1 MTQQII
7 WTKVQ
12 VRLVLQPKKYHQL
25 IIMNR
30 KGLAI
35 MVLAAVILLLLFAP
49 SRANYGVGSSAQPM
63 GFNLFNQP
71 TEAGTNFTVQ
81 SGTNFT
87 VQGGGEESIGAP
99 YMGGGAGGSSVSS
112 ASLIPRDVVA
122 TEDFGQFSPD
132 KILGN
137 QNYLDPRSQ
146 IGYPETIGGVLR
158 NANRDFRS
166 EPLNPRTPVSI
177 FNLSTIPPDV
187 MRPKFEIEREYQ

>member
-1 MTQQII
+1 
-7 WTKVQ
+7 
-12 VRLVLQPKKYHQL
+12 
-25 IIMNR
+25 MNR

-35 MVLAAVILLLLFAP
+35 VALVAIILVLLFT
-49 SRANYGVGSSAQPM
+49 SRGSGYRASDPAVSGVAGY
-63 GFNLFNQP
+63 NLGEGQYSQSNAMVVSGRILKP
-71 TEAGTNFTVQ
+71 AEADGMDDN
-81 SGTNFT
+81 
-87 VQGGGEESIGAP
+87 IGQT
-99 YMGGGAGGSSVSS
+99 VSS
-112 ASLIPRDVVA
+112 ATLIPRDVVA

-146 IGYPETIGGVLR
+146 IGYPETLGGNLR

-187 MRPKFEIEREYQ
+187 MRPRFEIDYEYK

>member
-1 MTQQII
+1 
-7 WTKVQ
+7 
-12 VRLVLQPKKYHQL
+12 
-25 IIMNR
+25 MNR
-30 KGLAI
+30 KGLVI
-35 MVLAAVILLLLFAP
+35 LVLAAVILLMLFAP
-49 SRANYGVGSSAQPM
+49 TCRSSYGVASGAQPI
-63 GFNLFNQP
+63 GFNTVND
-71 TEAGTNFTVQ
+71 GTAQ
-81 SGTNFT
+81 SQASTMG
-87 VQGGGEESIGAP
+87 GAP
-99 YMGGGAGGSSVSS
+99 YSGGATGGSSVSS

>member
-1 MTQQII
+1 
-7 WTKVQ
+7 
-12 VRLVLQPKKYHQL
+12 
-25 IIMNR
+25 MNR

-35 MVLAAVILLLLFAP
+35 VVLAVIVLFILF
-49 SRANYGVGSSAQPM
+49 SGRKS
-63 GFNLFNQP
+63 GFGAASPAAMTISGMNLSDRFV
-71 TEAGTNFTVQ
+71 T
-81 SGTNFT
+81 S
-87 VQGGGEESIGAP
+87 
-99 YMGGGAGGSSVSS
+99 GGAAQTTMIAPAPVDQMGDNIGQTVSS

-146 IGYPETIGGVLR
+146 IGYPETLGGVLR
-158 NANRDFRS
+158 NANQDFRS

-187 MRPKFEIEREYQ
+187 MRPRFEIDYEYQ

>member
-1 MTQQII
+1 
-7 WTKVQ
+7 
-12 VRLVLQPKKYHQL
+12 
-25 IIMNR
+25 MNR

-35 MVLAAVILLLLFAP
+35 VVLVVIILFLLF
-49 SRANYGVGSSAQPM
+49 SGRKSGYGMSAQ
-63 GFNLFNQP
+63 
-71 TEAGTNFTVQ
+71 
-81 SGTNFT
+81 SK
-87 VQGGGEESIGAP
+87 GGVVGANV
-99 YMGGGAGGSSVSS
+99 GDRSVTSGGAAQTTMMMPAPVSMGDNIGQTVSS

-146 IGYPETIGGVLR
+146 IGYPETLGGVLR

-187 MRPKFEIEREYQ
+187 MRPKFEIDYEYS

>member
-1 MTQQII
+1 
-7 WTKVQ
+7 
-12 VRLVLQPKKYHQL
+12 
-25 IIMNR
+25 MNR

-35 MVLAAVILLLLFAP
+35 VVLVVIILFLLF
-49 SRANYGVGSSAQPM
+49 SGRKSGYGMSAQGKGGVM
-63 GFNLFNQP
+63 GMNVGDRSV
-71 TEAGTNFTVQ
+71 TT
-81 SGTNFT
+81 
-87 VQGGGEESIGAP
+87 
-99 YMGGGAGGSSVSS
+99 GGAAQTSMIMPAPLSMGDNIGQSVSS

-146 IGYPETIGGVLR
+146 IGYPETLGGVLR

-187 MRPKFEIEREYQ
+187 MRPKFEIDYEYQ

>member
-1 MTQQII
+1 
-7 WTKVQ
+7 
-12 VRLVLQPKKYHQL
+12 
-25 IIMNR
+25 MNR

-35 MVLAAVILLLLFAP
+35 VVLVVIILFLLF
-49 SRANYGVGSSAQPM
+49 SGRKSGFGIANQGQMAVTGMNVSAGPAM
-63 GFNLFNQP
+63 
-71 TEAGTNFTVQ
+71 T
-81 SGTNFT
+81 
-87 VQGGGEESIGAP
+87 
-99 YMGGGAGGSSVSS
+99 GGAAQTTVMMPAPVMSMGDNIGQTVSS

-146 IGYPETIGGVLR
+146 IGYPETLGGVLR

-187 MRPKFEIEREYQ
+187 MRPKFEIDYEYS

>member
-1 MTQQII
+1 
-7 WTKVQ
+7 
-12 VRLVLQPKKYHQL
+12 
-25 IIMNR
+25 MNR

-35 MVLAAVILLLLFAP
+35 VVLVVIILFLLF
-49 SRANYGVGSSAQPM
+49 SGRKSGFGSSGQ
-63 GFNLFNQP
+63 
-71 TEAGTNFTVQ
+71 
-81 SGTNFT
+81 
-87 VQGGGEESIGAP
+87 
-99 YMGGGAGGSSVSS
+99 AGGVMGMNVVSGPNMGTGPVNQGAKLMPAPVMNMGDNIGQTVSS

-146 IGYPETIGGVLR
+146 IGYPETLGGVLR

-187 MRPKFEIEREYQ
+187 MRPKFEIDYEYQ

>member
-1 MTQQII
+1 
-7 WTKVQ
+7 
-12 VRLVLQPKKYHQL
+12 
-25 IIMNR
+25 MNR
-30 KGLAI
+30 KNLAI
-35 MVLAAVILLLLFAP
+35 VVLAVIILFLLF
-49 SRANYGVGSSAQPM
+49 SGRRSNVGA
-63 GFNLFNQP
+63 
-71 TEAGTNFTVQ
+71 AVQ
-81 SGTNFT
+81 SGS
-87 VQGGGEESIGAP
+87 V
-99 YMGGGAGGSSVSS
+99 MGMNVGDRSATTGGAAQTTMMMPAQVPAMGDNIGQTVSS

-187 MRPKFEIEREYQ
+187 MRPRFEIDRAYQ

>member
-1 MTQQII
+1 
-7 WTKVQ
+7 
-12 VRLVLQPKKYHQL
+12 
-25 IIMNR
+25 MNR

-35 MVLAAVILLLLFAP
+35 VVLVVIILFLLFSGKKSGFGMSSQAAMAVTGMNLGEGQYTQSQSMVVSGREMNPAP
-49 SRANYGVGSSAQPM
+49 VAQM
-63 GFNLFNQP
+63 GDN
-71 TEAGTNFTVQ
+71 
-81 SGTNFT
+81 
-87 VQGGGEESIGAP
+87 IGQT
-99 YMGGGAGGSSVSS
+99 VSS

-146 IGYPETIGGVLR
+146 IGYPETLGGVLR